1 MSIKFIKKGGIDT
14 SDATATDS
22 VIGKNYTAYVNGQKI
37 TGTLVNKNNTI
48 LSGSVTTNSSSVIIS
63 ANYISP
69 RLLLS
74 IRV

>member
-14 SDATATDS
+14 SDATATSS

-37 TGTLVNKNNTI
+37 TGTLVNKNNTT
-48 LSGSVTTNSSSVIIS
+48 LSGSVTTNASSVIIS